1 MAIKRK
7 GSGGVTDIEA
17 ELLHETP
24 GAYRI
29 FDGKTTVWVPK
40 SQVEANNDGTFT
52 MPRWLAIE
60 KGLV

>member
-1 MAIKRK
+1 MARK
-7 GSGGVTDIEA
+7 PSNADLVDIEA

-29 FDGKTTVWVPK
+29 YDGKTTCWLPK
-40 SQVEANNDGTFT
+40 SQVERNDDGTFT
-52 MPRWLAIE
+52 MPRWLATE

>member
-1 MAIKRK
+1 MAIRRK

-29 FDGKTTVWVPK
+29 FDGKTACWLPK
-40 SQVEANNDGTFT
+40 SQVERNDDGTFT
-52 MPRWLAIE
+52 MPRWLATE